1 MISKSVEEYDKKMKV
16 YFKNEMDIKAKIS
29 EDLIQKQNCEI
40 SDLNSKIGGLN
51 DKIKSLEASTRDQ

>member
-1 MISKSVEEYDKKMKV
+1 MKV
-16 YFKNEMDIKAKIS
+16 HFKNEMDIQAKIS

-51 DKIKSLEASTRDQ
+51 DKIKELEGSIKNQ